1 MDRGLG
7 YFLVLTTTGP
17 GRCDMPRACYSVERL
32 EGEWIV
38 FVSGAG
44 VLSCKTKLVAQ
55 KTAKCATALLLQGRQ
70 QRSPDERRL
79 ARKVPVPTI
88 SLAFINKRR
97 RFQME

>member
-1 MDRGLG
+1 
-7 YFLVLTTTGP
+7 
-17 GRCDMPRACYSVERL
+17 MPRACYSVERL

-70 QRSPDERRL
+70 QRSPVDNQL
-79 ARKVPVPTI
+79 GFHKQTAPVPNGMI
-88 SLAFINKRR
+88 SR
-97 RFQME
+97 